1 LKEQNYVFLIILSS
15 VAFLLYAISNLSIS
29 YQEANIFFNTK
40 GILSFITHYSSSL
53 FGQNDYALRLP
64 FVFLHVISLIL
75 LYKISKNFLKHKI
88 DRVFTVLIFALLPG
102 VNSAAILVNPTEL
115 VIFFTLLFLF
125 FYMQGSFKQ
134 AYMLLFIMLFIDN
147 SFVILYFSLFFYALY
162 KKDNFFIVYSLLLF
176 TISMYVY
183 GFDTG
188 GKPRGYF
195 LDTFGVYAAIFSPFL
210 FLYFIYALYRV
221 LIKEKKNILWYVSFV
236 TLVLSLLL
244 SLRQKLHVED
254 FAPFI
259 VIAVPLMVKVFF
271 NSYRVRLPIH
281 RKYHNAIFGIVFFV
295 LSFNFLSVVINKPL
309 YYFFSNPQKHFAYK
323 YHIAKDLAQKLKK
336 DGIYNIKAND
346 FKMQLRLRF
355 YGIYDGGV
363 YELALDDRGKTDIKH
378 IDIEYF
384 GKRVQRYYLYQ

>member
-1 LKEQNYVFLIILSS
+1 MKEQNLVFLIIFSS
-15 VAFLLYAISNLSIS
+15 ITFLVYAVSNLSIS
-29 YQEANIFFNTK
+29 YEEANIFFHTK
-40 GILSFITHYSSSL
+40 GILYFITHYSTAL

-64 FVFLHVISLIL
+64 FVCLHVISFVL

-88 DRVFTVLIFALLPG
+88 DRVFAVLLYALLPG

-115 VIFFTLLFLF
+115 VIFFTLLFIY

-134 AYMLLFIMLFIDN
+134 AYFLLFLMLFIDN

-176 TISMYVY
+176 TIAMYIY

-188 GKPRGYF
+188 GKPKGYF

-210 FLYFIYALYRV
+210 FLYFVYALYRV
-221 LIKEKKNILWYVSFV
+221 LIKEEKNILWYISFV

-244 SLRQKLHVED
+244 SLRQKIHVED
-254 FAPFI
+254 FAPFV
-259 VIAVPLMVKVFF
+259 VISIPLMVKVFF

-281 RKYHNAIFGIVFFV
+281 RRYHNIVFGIVFLV
-295 LSFNFLSVVINKPL
+295 LSLNFLSVVANKPL
-309 YYFFSNPQKHFAYK
+309 YYFLQNPQKHFAYK
-323 YHIAKDLAQKLKK
+323 YHIAKDLAQKLKQ
-336 DGIYNIKAND
+336 DGIYNIQAND
-346 FKMQLRLRF
+346 FKMQLRLKF

-363 YELALDDRGKTDIKH
+363 YELALDNRGKENIKH
-378 IDIEYF
+378 IDIDYF